1 LSTSSNRPSSLDI
14 DEEVRRAVGKEAS
27 SSSFEY
33 HVMKLVV
40 LIDRNV
46 QDKELYKDMV
56 NELILAIEDL
66 RTWVHRL

>member
-1 LSTSSNRPSSLDI
+1 LSTSSNPPSRPDI
-14 DEEVRRAVGKEAS
+14 DEEVRRAVGKEVS
-27 SSSFEY
+27 NSTFEY

-46 QDKELYKDMV
+46 QDKELYKEMV

-66 RTWVHRL
+66 RTWVHRF